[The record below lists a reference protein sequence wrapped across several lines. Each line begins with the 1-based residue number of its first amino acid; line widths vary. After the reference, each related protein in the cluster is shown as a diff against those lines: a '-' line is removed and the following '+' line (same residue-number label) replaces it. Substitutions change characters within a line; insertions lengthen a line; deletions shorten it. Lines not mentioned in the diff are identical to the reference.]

1 MPTLEVSYAQPS
13 GYFSGSSPASKS
25 VMRMDYAGY
34 PEDSYSLYRITS
46 YYAEWEAQVYISAGA
61 TVDFETNG
69 VSFSESMDEAQST
82 EFFTTDGGSL
92 SNKILDKANTGYLEV
107 DISRNGGSGTGN
119 VAVFKSGIYIKI
131 DYEYAYT
138 NCSAPTSVSVAT
150 TTPAAGGTTTLS
162 WSGAKAG
169 TLNPITGYQIYRAT
183 SANGSYTLLDTVST
197 SATSGSLKITA
208 PTSMGTSYYY
218 KIITVGTVSGYNSG
232 YSGSVGFTAITITKC
247 SAPTAI
253 SISPTAIDKG
263 GSTTLTWSGASG
275 GTNNGITAYNI
286 YRSTDNATYS
296 LDQTYQTTATSGS
309 LKLTLSPNADT
320 TYYYKIATVGAVS
333 GYNSGYSNVVSVKVS
348 TYTNCGNITIS
359 VAASIAEGEVAVSW
373 DRATDGHNN
382 NVAGYKVQY
391 QDSSNGKDWG
401 TTVDLEQYDRNTVS
415 KNIAVNPNRGEYRR
429 FLITPI
435 ETKSGYNGATAISAA
450 VRANRLPA
458 SPTFLTR
465 QNSGIVYQK
474 KPWIRVS
481 IPADEDGQE
490 RTFIFNYGGTDYEVC
505 KMTAEAG
512 TYTFQL
518 PFELTSS
525 TINSNINFSISDGLA
540 IKKGSLATILRQTIP
555 TAITSPTMVVADNY
569 NQIAAR
575 VNNLRNYHNLETI
588 NFETIASGDIV
599 KAAHTNALL
608 SALEDIHKLL
618 PTTNKFD
625 KVKKGDLITK
635 KTYNQIING
644 LKEG

>member
-82 EFFTTDGGSL
+82 EFFTTDGSSL

-150 TTPAAGGTTTLS
+150 STPAAGGTTTLS

-169 TLNPITGYQIYRAT
+169 TLNPISGYQIYRAT
-183 SANGSYTLLDTVST
+183 SSGGSYTLLDTVYT

-208 PTSMGTSYYY
+208 PSTMGSSYYY
-218 KIITVGTVSGYNSG
+218 KIITLGTVSGYNSG
-232 YSGSVGFTAITITKC
+232 YSSVVSITAKTITKC
-247 SAPTAI
+247 SAPTSI
-253 SISPTAIDKG
+253 SLSPTAMDKG
-263 GSTTLTWSGASG
+263 GTTTLSWSGASG
-275 GTNNGITAYNI
+275 GTNNNITAYNI
-286 YRSTDNATYS
+286 YRSTDNATFS
-296 LDQTYQTTATSGS
+296 LDQTYQTTAKSGS
-309 LKLTLSPNADT
+309 LKLTLSPSADT
-320 TYYYKIATVGAVS
+320 TYYYKIITVGSVS

-373 DRATDGHNN
+373 TKSADGHNN
-382 NVAGYKVQY
+382 AVSGYKVQY
-391 QDSSNGKDWG
+391 QDSSNGSDWG
-401 TTVDLEQYDRNTVS
+401 TITDIETVANNVFS
-415 KNIAVNPNRGEYRR
+415 KNFAVNATRGGYRR
-429 FLITPI
+429 YLITPI
-435 ETKSGYNGATAISAA
+435 GTKSGFNGAIATSAA
-450 VRANRLPA
+450 VRSNRLPA
-458 SPTFLTR
+458 SPTFLTK

-474 KPWIRVS
+474 KPWVRVS
-481 IPADEDGQE
+481 VPADEDGQA
-490 RTFIFNYGGTDYEVC
+490 RTLIFSYNGTEYEVC

-518 PFELTSS
+518 PFELNSTSN
-525 TINSNINFSISDGLA
+525 IINFSISDGLA
-540 IKKGSLATILRQTIP
+540 TKNVSLATIDRLTIS
-555 TAITSPTMVVADNY
+555 ASIDSPTMVVADNY
-569 NQIAAR
+569 NQLAAM
-575 VNNLRNYHNLETI
+575 VNHLRGYHNLEAI
-588 NFETIASGDIV
+588 NFETIVAGDIV

-644 LKEG
+644 LREG

>member
-208 PTSMGTSYYY
+208 PSSMGSSYYY

-232 YSGSVGFTAITITKC
+232 YSGSVGITAKTITKC

-320 TYYYKIATVGAVS
+320 TYYYKIATVGTVS
-333 GYNSGYSNVVSVKVS
+333 GYSSGYSNVVSVKVS

-373 DRATDGHNN
+373 TKSADGHNN
-382 NVAGYKVQY
+382 AVSGYKVQY
-391 QDSSNGKDWG
+391 QDSSNGSDWG
-401 TTVDLEQYDRNTVS
+401 TIADIETVANNVFS
-415 KNIAVNPNRGEYRR
+415 KNYAVNATRGGYRR

-435 ETKSGYNGATAISAA
+435 GSKTGLNGATATSAA

-458 SPTFLTR
+458 TPAMLVGKDIAVVF
-465 QNSGIVYQK
+465 GK
-474 KPWIRVS
+474 KPWVRFTVPI
-481 IPADEDGQE
+481 DEDGQS
-490 RTFIFNYGGTDYEVC
+490 RVLRCSCDGTIYDVLSISES
-505 KMTAEAG
+505 AG
-512 TYTFQL
+512 TYTAQL
-518 PFELTSS
+518 PFDVDSYAATQFWL
-525 TINSNINFSISDGLA
+525 NDGLA
-540 IKKGSLATILRQTIP
+540 DGNSIEIIYQHMDIPSNYSNPVKVEAAT
-555 TAITSPTMVVADNY
+555 Y
-569 NQIAAR
+569 NQVAAYI
-575 VNNLRNYHNLETI
+575 NYLRRYHGLSTI
-588 NFETIASGDIV
+588 TFSVAKDAMV
-599 KAAHTNALL
+599 KAAETNTLL

-644 LKEG
+644 LREG